1 MDEELQLLYSVKD
14 EFDEVRH
21 RYRKNQRLGNV
32 YRFSGGISENIPT
45 GREGTVELEGT
56 DETLEYTL
64 DQVRGKPL
72 LRMTHTFEEIDRA
85 LSNDGFL

>member
-1 MDEELQLLYSVKD
+1 MDEELQLLYAVKD

-21 RYRKNQRLGNV
+21 RYRENQRLGNV
-32 YRFSGGISENIPT
+32 YSFSGGISENILT
-45 GREGTVELEGT
+45 GREGSIELEGT

-72 LRMTHTFEEIDRA
+72 LRMTHTFEEIDKA
-85 LSNDGFL
+85 LSSDGCF